1 MNIRLIREPSVN
13 GTTHGI
19 LLMDGHYACFS
30 LEDEIRE
37 RPGVPVQTWKI
48 PHETAIPAGRYLL
61 RITPSQ
67 RFQRPLPELIDV
79 PGFTGVRI
87 HPGNTAADTE
97 GCILVGKD
105 RQPGRVLQSR
115 VAFEALFAQI
125 AAAEGPHWI
134 RVENPED

>member
-13 GTTHGI
+13 GTTHGV
-19 LLMDGHYACFS
+19 LFVDGRYECFA

-37 RPGVPVQTWKI
+37 RPGVPVETWKI
-48 PHETAIPAGRYLL
+48 PHESAIPAGRYLL

-87 HPGNTAADTE
+87 HRGNTTADKE
-97 GCILVGKD
+97 GCILVGND
-105 RQPGRVLQSR
+105 RQTGRVLQSR
-115 VAFEALFAQI
+115 AGLSSRSWPPCRSGTR
-125 AAAEGPHWI
+125 AAP
-134 RVENPED
+134 